1 MPARS
6 RTFAVLAVAVVSTA
20 VAGCGGDDSGPDRTP
35 AQKVETTRVQ
45 VVEQKGGGGGMN
57 AEALYRRLSPGV
69 VTVISKFDGGASPL
83 LDEDG
88 EGGQGSGFVLD
99 AQGRIATNAHVVTTG
114 RPPRTKRAKEVFVA
128 FADGNQ
134 VPAKIV
140 GDDPNADVALLE
152 VDPQGLSLTPLKL
165 GSSRNL
171 RVGEPV
177 AAIGSPFSEEQSLSI
192 GVISAL
198 NRNIESLTA
207 FQIGDAI
214 QTDAAIN
221 PGNSGGPLLSA
232 RGEVL
237 GINAQIKSQSGGGE
251 GVGFAVP
258 VGAVRRSLRELRADG
273 RVTYGYLGVET
284 RQLYPQLAKKLE
296 LDTTGGALITRV
308 EDDSPAKDAGL
319 KAGDDELDFQIDENL
334 KVGGDVIV
342 AVDGRKVTRRDDLAD
357 LVSRRGEGDEVELE
371 VLRGDDRRTVK
382 VELGRRPDRAPQPR
396 PR

>member
-1 MPARS
+1 M
-6 RTFAVLAVAVVSTA
+6 AVRALIATSLAALA
-20 VAGCGGDDSGPDRTP
+20 LAAGCGGGEDGDQERSP

-45 VVEQKGGGGGMN
+45 VIEQRGAGRGFN

-69 VTVISKFDGGASPL
+69 VTVISKFEGGAAPL
-83 LDEDG
+83 LEDDG

-99 AQGRIATNAHVVTTG
+99 GEGRIATNAHVVTTG
-114 RPPRTKRAKEVFVA
+114 RPPRTKRAEDVFVA

-140 GDDPNADVALLE
+140 GADPNADVALLQ
-152 VDPQGLSLTPLKL
+152 VDPSGLDLTPLRL

-177 AAIGSPFSEEQSLSI
+177 AAIGSPFSEEQSLTI

-207 FQIGDAI
+207 FAIGDAI

-221 PGNSGGPLLSA
+221 PGNSGGPLLNA

-258 VGAVRRSLRELRADG
+258 VGAVRRSLRELREHG
-273 RVTYGYLGVET
+273 RVRYGYLGVET
-284 RQLYPQLAKKLE
+284 RQLYPQLAEKLG
-296 LDTTGGALITRV
+296 LDTRTGALVTRV

-319 KAGDDELDFQIDENL
+319 EAGDDELDFQIDEDL

-342 AVDGRKVTRRDDLAD
+342 AVDGRRVTRRDDLAD
-357 LVSRRGEGDEVELE
+357 LISRRREGDEVELE

-382 VELGRRPDRAPQPR
+382 VELGRRPDRAPRPR